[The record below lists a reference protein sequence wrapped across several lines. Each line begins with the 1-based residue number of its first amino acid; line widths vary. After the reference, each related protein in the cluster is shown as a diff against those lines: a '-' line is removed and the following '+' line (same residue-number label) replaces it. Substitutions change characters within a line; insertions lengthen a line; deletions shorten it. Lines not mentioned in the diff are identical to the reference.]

1 MPHTIKLVKEFH
13 LSFGHPV
20 EAVPT
25 NPDDKTRLLRFRL
38 IYEELM
44 EFGRAI
50 GIQGLA
56 DCSQEEFEARVKK
69 TLNAIEIMAG
79 FQTNLVEAADALGD
93 IDYVTQ
99 GSNLVFGF
107 PAESVV
113 EEIHRANMSKLGADG
128 KPIYDEH
135 GKIQKGPNYRK
146 PDVLAVLS
154 LISATHKNWSG
165 VTELRDDD
173 SGVTGAAD

>member
-13 LSFGHPV
+13 TTFGHPI
-20 EAVPT
+20 ATAPT
-25 NPDDKTRLLRFRL
+25 DVDENTRLLRFRL
-38 IYEELM
+38 IYEEMM

-50 GIQGLA
+50 GVKGLA
-56 DCSQEEFEARVKK
+56 DKTEEEFKAVVKAA
-69 TLNAIEIMAG
+69 LNAVSLIPN
-79 FQTNLVEAADALGD
+79 FPTDLVEAADALGD
-93 IDYVTQ
+93 IDYVVQ

-135 GKIQKGPNYRK
+135 HKVQKGPNYRK
-146 PDVLAVLS
+146 PDVGGVLR
-154 LISATHKNWSG
+154 LIAETHKSWL
-165 VTELRDDD
+165 EDDR
-173 SGVTGAAD
+173 SGVTGSAD

>member
-13 LSFGHPV
+13 ATFGHPI
-20 EAVPT
+20 AAAPT
-25 NPDDKTRLLRFRL
+25 DVDENTRLLRFRL
-38 IYEELM
+38 IYEEMM

-50 GIQGLA
+50 GVKGLA
-56 DCSQEEFEARVKK
+56 DKTEEEFKAVVKAA
-69 TLNAIEIMAG
+69 LNAVSLIPN
-79 FQTNLVEAADALGD
+79 FPTDLVEAADALGD
-93 IDYVTQ
+93 IDYVVQ

-135 GKIQKGPNYRK
+135 HKVQKGPNYRK
-146 PDVLAVLS
+146 PDVGGVLR
-154 LISATHKNWSG
+154 LIAETHKSWL
-165 VTELRDDD
+165 EDDR
-173 SGVTGAAD
+173 SGVTGSAD

>member
-13 LSFGHPV
+13 TVFGHPV
-20 EAVPT
+20 AATPT
-25 NPDDKTRLLRFRL
+25 DVDENTRLLRFRL

-50 GIQGLA
+50 GISGLA
-56 DCSQEEFEARVKK
+56 DETQEQFEELVKSAK
-69 TLNAIEIMAG
+69 NAIAIVPN
-79 FQTNLVEAADALGD
+79 FPTDLVEAADALGD
-93 IDYVTQ
+93 IDYVVQ

-135 GKIQKGPNYRK
+135 HKVQKGPNYRK
-146 PDVLAVLS
+146 PDVGGVLR
-154 LISATHKNWSG
+154 LISEARKSWL
-165 VTELRDDD
+165 EDDR